1 MKIVQHLLNALS
13 GWIAGVLVT
22 LGFSYIWQQI
32 FPVIDRTGQGSS
44 LPAVLAIILII
55 ITPVSIAGGVIGG
68 RLPRESGRAG
78 QLMYAALFGALFAV
92 PFACFLFWY
101 LGW

>member
-1 MKIVQHLLNALS
+1 MKIAQHLLNALS
-13 GWIAGVLVT
+13 GWIAGLLIT

-44 LPAVLAIILII
+44 LPTVLTIILLI

-68 RLPRESGRAG
+68 RLPRERWKG
-78 QLMYAALFGALFAV
+78 GAD
-92 PFACFLFWY
+92 
-101 LGW
+101 